1 MRPRLLLG
9 LLVLSIAMPALADR
23 DTPPVGL
30 SPASPEVDVGI
41 QPLGVPS
48 GVISAVMSRDR
59 ILRQALES
67 LGTPPRFHAFW
78 RGADIVPLLADRRLE
93 AGLLGDVPTL
103 MASAR
108 GQAVI
113 VGLVKQTS
121 TAIVGRRVAQVSD
134 LAGRRIGYVEGS
146 SAHHTL
152 LQGLRSAGLSERQVR
167 LVPLAVSEMPEALER
182 GEIDAFAAWEPAPS
196 AALAANR
203 ANRIV
208 FRGLTSDF
216 LVLDRRFAEQQPAA
230 ARHLIAGFVRA
241 LEWMRRAQANLDR
254 AVSWAR
260 LDAQTLSGKAPPI
273 SDRQIARI
281 THEEILDVPSAPAI
295 PGRSTSPP
303 LRKEFDFLAGQGK
316 LPPEARWDAIAD
328 ALRYD
333 GLYQVLAEP
342 RRFRLAEFDYAD

>member
-1 MRPRLLLG
+1 MRRRHLLG
-9 LLVLSIAMPALADR
+9 LMALTIALPALADR
-23 DTPPVGL
+23 ETLPAGL
-30 SPASPEVDVGI
+30 LPGSPEVDVGI

-48 GVISAVMSRDR
+48 GVISAVMSRDH
-59 ILRQALES
+59 ILRQALDA
-67 LGTPPRFHAFW
+67 LGAAPRFHTFW
-78 RGADIVPLLADRRLE
+78 RGADMLPLLADRRLD
-93 AGLLGDVPTL
+93 AGLLGDMPTL
-103 MASAR
+103 MATAR

-121 TAIVGRRVAQVSD
+121 TAIVGRRVVQVSD

-167 LVPLAVSEMPEALER
+167 LVPLAVNEMPDALAR

-196 AALAANR
+196 VALAANR

-208 FRGLTSDF
+208 FRGLTSDY

-230 ARHLIAGFVRA
+230 ARQLIAGFVRA
-241 LEWMRRAQANLDR
+241 LEWMRRAESNLDR
-254 AVSWAR
+254 AVRWASV
-260 LDAQTLSGKAPPI
+260 DAQALTGKAPPV
-273 SDRQIARI
+273 SDRQVARI
-281 THEEILDVPSAPAI
+281 THDEILDVASAPAI

-303 LRKEFDFLAGQGK
+303 LRKEFDFLVSQGK
-316 LPPEARWDAIAD
+316 LPPDARWEAVAE

-342 RRFRLAEFDYAD
+342 RQFRLSEFDYVE

>member
-1 MRPRLLLG
+1 MRLRPLLG
-9 LLVLSIAMPALADR
+9 LLALTLALPALADR
-23 DTPPVGL
+23 ATLPTGL
-30 SPASPEVDVGI
+30 QPASPEVDVGI

-48 GVISAVMSRDR
+48 GVLSAVMRHDR
-59 ILRQALES
+59 ILHQALES
-67 LGTPPRFHAFW
+67 LGATPRFHPFW
-78 RGADIVPLLADRRLE
+78 RGADMLPLLADRRLE
-93 AGLLGDVPTL
+93 AGLLGDMPTL
-103 MASAR
+103 MATAR

-121 TAIVGRRVAQVSD
+121 TAIVGHRVVQVAD

-167 LVPLAVSEMPEALER
+167 LVPLAVSDMPEALER
-182 GEIDAFAAWEPAPS
+182 GDIDAFAAWEPAPS
-196 AALAANR
+196 VALAANR

-208 FRGLTSDF
+208 FRGLTSDY

-230 ARHLIAGFVRA
+230 ARQLIAGFVRA
-241 LEWMRRAQANLDR
+241 LEWMRRTQANLDR
-254 AVSWAR
+254 AVRWASA
-260 LDAQTLSGKAPPI
+260 DAQALSGKAPPV

-303 LRKEFDFLAGQGK
+303 LRKEFDFLVSQGK
-316 LPPEARWDAIAD
+316 LPPEARWEAVAE

-342 RRFRLAEFDYAD
+342 RHYRLGDFDYGE